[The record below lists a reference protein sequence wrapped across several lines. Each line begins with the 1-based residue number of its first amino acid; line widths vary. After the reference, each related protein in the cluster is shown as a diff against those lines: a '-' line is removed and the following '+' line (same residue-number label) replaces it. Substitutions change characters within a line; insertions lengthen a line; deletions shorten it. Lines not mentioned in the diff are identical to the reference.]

1 METYHTDTCANRS
14 RKPVEYIDCG
24 IEPFGQSIMGTAGV
38 VRVRDLSSEQSEDG
52 VGRIAGFEFGKY
64 RVGMEIFVGFPLV
77 SDYCIVKD
85 SLIV

>member
-1 METYHTDTCANRS
+1 
-14 RKPVEYIDCG
+14 
-24 IEPFGQSIMGTAGV
+24 MGTAGV
-38 VRVRDLSSEQSEDG
+38 VGVRDLSSEQSEDG